1 MSKVYIGKTDVKNV
15 LAGAH
20 KKFESAQH
28 TEIYLTDLKVQYKPK
43 IKLPLDR
50 VRKNVLLFPAA

>member
-1 MSKVYIGKTDVKNV
+1 M

-28 TEIYLTDLKVQYKPK
+28 TEIYLTDLKVQHKPK
-43 IKLPLDR
+43 VKLPLDL
-50 VRKNVLLFPAA
+50 VNKNVLLCFQLPAYK